1 MLNKGNEVHMRKSPS
16 RFAGLFAVLL
26 VVVLGV
32 FGAAGCG
39 SDDDGGSSGS
49 TSTAA
54 DTSAAPAAGA
64 IAVPDEIAG
73 KGTLVVATDPTYA
86 PNEFVE
92 RGGTDIVGMDVDLAE
107 AIGEKLGL
115 DVEIQ
120 KATFDAIIPGLA
132 ARRYDL
138 GMSSFTDTREREAT
152 VDFVTYFRA
161 GTSYYKRRGAED
173 IQSIEDLCGKKVAV
187 EKGTTQATDVQAQS
201 RRCETA
207 GEDAAD
213 LQVYPD
219 QNGANL
225 AIQSGR
231 AEYGMADSPVADY
244 IVKQSN
250 GMFESTGEPY
260 GVAPYGIAMPKD
272 SGLQE
277 PVLQAV
283 RALIRDGTYLS
294 ILRQWGVEHGAI
306 DDPAVNGATS

>member
-1 MLNKGNEVHMRKSPS
+1 M
-16 RFAGLFAVLL
+16 
-26 VVVLGV
+26 
-32 FGAAGCG
+32 
-39 SDDDGGSSGS
+39 
-49 TSTAA
+49 
-54 DTSAAPAAGA
+54 
-64 IAVPDEIAG
+64 
-73 KGTLVVATDPTYA
+73 
-86 PNEFVE
+86 
-92 RGGTDIVGMDVDLAE
+92 DIDLAE

-115 DVEIQ
+115 DVEIE

-161 GTSYYKRRGAED
+161 GTSYYKRADAED
-173 IQSIEDLCGKKVAV
+173 ITSIEDLCGKKVAV

-201 RRCETA
+201 RRCEAA
-207 GEDAAD
+207 GEDAID

-250 GMFESTGEPY
+250 GMFTSTGEPY

-272 SGLQE
+272 SGLQD
-277 PVLQAV
+277 PVLAAV
-283 RALIRDGTYLS
+283 RALIEDGTYAA

-306 DDPAVNGATS
+306 DDPAINGAIS